1 MGEEDTSTK
10 IIEVK
15 STLLA
20 CHPLIGP
27 AHQVETYF
35 LGFHQM
41 KKKSL
46 NSFIQVFTTKKMTS
60 KHMFY
65 VLVVLVRKWKE
76 LYCLR
81 MLFCFYTQLHIQIV
95 VLHNSKQGAS
105 RSLASFVCECEARK
119 KNKITCVVVKTGSTA
134 FTKCIVYI

>member
-35 LGFHQM
+35 LGFHSDE
-41 KKKSL
+41 KKIL
-46 NSFIQVFTTKKMTS
+46 KKQ
-60 KHMFY
+60 
-65 VLVVLVRKWKE
+65 
-76 LYCLR
+76 
-81 MLFCFYTQLHIQIV
+81 FYT
-95 VLHNSKQGAS
+95 
-105 RSLASFVCECEARK
+105 SFYDK
-119 KNKITCVVVKTGSTA
+119 KND
-134 FTKCIVYI
+134 